1 MSRSFGYLVCLILFA
16 ACSTQGPRARRV
28 FILGIDGLDPKILQ
42 DFMEEG
48 LLPNFKALATEG
60 GMSPLTTTMPPL
72 SPVAWSTFITGMDPA
87 GHGIFDFI
95 HRNPAS
101 YAPEFSIARTIPA
114 GWALS
119 LGSWVIPMQGA
130 TTEQLRRGTS
140 FWEVL
145 EERGI
150 PTAIFRMP
158 VNFPPHSPGYS
169 LSGMGTPDF
178 LGTQGGTFTLFTT
191 SPPPRAAEI
200 TGGRFFKVAVVNH
213 QVGMRLEGPDNPFRQ
228 EEVPAPG
235 GGDSV
240 YQSRKLGIDFKVF
253 VDPEHATAKLDVQ
266 GRELVLRQGEWSE
279 WVRLDFTV
287 VPYLVS
293 ISATARFYLKQV
305 RPDFELYVS
314 PLQIN
319 PEDPAIPISTP
330 DDWSRELFQ
339 DLGYFYT
346 QELPEDT
353 KALSAGVFT
362 GKEFW
367 EQSQHV
373 YREQMKALHHF
384 LEQFK
389 EGLSF
394 FYFSSVDQGC
404 HMLWRYMDPQ
414 HPAYVD
420 HPELRGSVRT
430 LYQEMDEAVGLIRE
444 KIEGQDTLIVMSD
457 HGFSPF
463 YWQVNLNSWLAE
475 KGYVRLKDPT
485 NRGAPLFSNVDW
497 STTSAYALGLNGVYV
512 NLRGREGRG
521 IVSQGADY
529 ERLLDRLE
537 NDLKSMKDPRNGNS
551 PVTFV
556 RRPRRDLKG
565 EPGEHAPD
573 LIVGYNT
580 GYRTSWKSP
589 LGEFPQEVFE
599 DNEDAWSG
607 DHSIDYRLVPGVLL
621 SNRKISL
628 PAPALYDLTVAV
640 LDEYGVEK
648 LPEMI
653 GEDCLAAR

>member
-1 MSRSFGYLVCLILFA
+1 MRRFLGCLAGLLLFA
-16 ACSTQGPRARRV
+16 ACSTQSPRARRV
-28 FILGIDGLDPKILQ
+28 FILGIDGLDPKMLQ
-42 DFMEEG
+42 EFMEEG
-48 LLPNFKALATEG
+48 FLPNFRALATEG

-101 YAPEFSIARTIPA
+101 YAPEFSIARAIPA

-119 LGSWVIPMQGA
+119 LGSWVIPLQGG

-145 EERGI
+145 EGRGV
-150 PTAIFRMP
+150 PTTIFRMP
-158 VNFPPHSPGYS
+158 VNFPPNSPGYS

-191 SPPPRAAEI
+191 SPPPRANEI
-200 TGGRFFKVAVVNH
+200 TGGRFFRVGVVNH
-213 QVGMRLEGPDNPFRQ
+213 QVEVRLEGPDNPFRQ
-228 EEVPAPG
+228 EEVPAPR
-235 GGDSV
+235 GGDPV
-240 YQSRKLGIDFKVF
+240 YRSPKLGMDFKVF
-253 VDPEHATAKLDVQ
+253 VDPEHAAAKLDVQ
-266 GRELVLRQGEWSE
+266 GHEFVLRQGEWSD
-279 WVRLDFTV
+279 WVRLDFEV

-305 RPDFELYVS
+305 RPDFELYLS

-319 PEDPAIPISTP
+319 PEDPAMPISTP
-330 DDWSRELFQ
+330 DDWSRELFR

-353 KALSAGVFT
+353 KALSGGVFT

-373 YREQMKALHHF
+373 YREQMKALRHL
-384 LEQFK
+384 LERFE
-389 EGLSF
+389 EGLFF

-404 HMLWRYMDPQ
+404 HMLWRYIDPQ

-430 LYQEMDEAVGLIRE
+430 LYREMDEAVGLIRE
-444 KIEGQDTLIVMSD
+444 KIGGQDTLIVMSD

-485 NRGAPLFSNVDW
+485 NRAAPLFSNVDW
-497 STTSAYALGLNGVYV
+497 SRTSAYALGLNGVYA

-537 NDLKSMKDPRNGNS
+537 IDLKSMTDPRNGNS

-556 RRPRRDLKG
+556 RRPRRDLR
-565 EPGEHAPD
+565 GEHGEHGPD
-573 LIVGYNT
+573 LIIGYNT

-589 LGEFPQEVFE
+589 LGEFPREVFE

-628 PAPALYDLTVAV
+628 AAPALYDLTVAV